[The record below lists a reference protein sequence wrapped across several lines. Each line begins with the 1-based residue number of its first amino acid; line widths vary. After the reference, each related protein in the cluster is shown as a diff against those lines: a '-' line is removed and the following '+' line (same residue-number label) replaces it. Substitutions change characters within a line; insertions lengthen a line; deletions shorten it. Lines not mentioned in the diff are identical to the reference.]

1 MIRVGVY
8 SPAITLGRTMTGA
21 IAINLKFGTITFQL
35 LGVNNENT

>member
-21 IAINLKFGTITFQL
+21 IAINLKFDTLTFQL
-35 LGVNNENT
+35 LGVNNETS